1 MTAGIAVIL
10 GATGRNFGAGM
21 TNGVA
26 FVLDEE
32 GLFERR
38 TNQDDVGVERVTSDD
53 DAGVLRSIVQRH
65 FEATGSARAEEIL
78 ERWDHYLPMFW
89 KVVPHPARGKQQSTV
104 LAAKVQA
111 PRSGIAP
118 RG

>member
-1 MTAGIAVIL
+1 MFVAASRAGSEDAMFS
-10 GATGRNFGAGM
+10 ASRK
-21 TNGVA
+21 
-26 FVLDEE
+26 
-32 GLFERR
+32 
-38 TNQDDVGVERVTSDD
+38 TSDD